1 MAHPAG
7 QGSSINYHLN
17 LTSKFMNKLFIR
29 QAKGLITCLFIFGLS
44 AFWSPQAAAQER
56 NLPRVTI
63 RMERVPM
70 SEIMAEIERQ
80 TTYLF
85 VTGADVDTDRI
96 TSIDVDAAPLRE
108 ALNRMIAGSDVTYD
122 IRSLSIILSVK
133 QPVKPVS
140 VTGRVRDAK
149 GLPVI
154 GASVVV
160 KGTPIGVSTDVE
172 GRFALT
178 VPSTDTAQLEISFLG
193 YETQVFSVGGGR
205 TQFEV
210 TLREST
216 SEIES
221 VVVTALG
228 IKRSEKALSYN
239 AQKVSAEDIGAVKD
253 VNLMNSLNGK
263 IAGAVINSSA
273 AGIGGATRVV
283 LRGLKSISSSN
294 NALYVVDGVPLFNNN
309 NGEMQSEF
317 ESQPRGEGIT
327 DLNPD
332 DIESMTVLTG
342 PSAAAL
348 YGSSAANG
356 VIVITTRKGKAGRP
370 QITFSNQTTFS
381 SPLMMSEF
389 QHTYGNQPKTYA
401 SWGPRL
407 ETPSSYDPKDFFN
420 TAVNT
425 QTNASISVGN
435 ERNQTY
441 ASLMHVYANGII
453 PNNSYD
459 KYSVTI
465 RNTTS
470 FLQDRITLDAG
481 FSYVETKDQNM
492 LSSGRYFNPL
502 TSLYTYPRG
511 ENVEDL
517 LLFEIYDSNRKHY
530 VQNWAWGRGA
540 LDMQNPLWMMYRNLQ
555 NNKRRRS
562 MMNVSL
568 TYKVNDWLTLAGRA
582 KGDLSVGE
590 SQRKLYASTDPLFA
604 GGDKG
609 FFEFTKEEN
618 THRYGDF
625 IATVDK
631 RWEDF
636 SLFVNAGGSIS
647 DQLSSLAGA
656 RGPLELSNFFSLTN
670 TNPYGASGQRLQ
682 ERKREQEQ
690 ALFASVE
697 AGWRDM
703 LYLSA
708 TIRNE
713 WHSNLAYTH
722 HLSYSFPSIGLSALV
737 HEMVEMPKFIDFLKV
752 RGSWAEV
759 GSPIPWGIS
768 YLTYKWKQGSWST
781 SATRPI
787 ENLRPE
793 NTSSWEVGLSTRMF
807 GNSLSLDFTYY
818 QSSTEHQT
826 FLVPL
831 SGSAG
836 YENMYA
842 QTGNVENRGF
852 ELSIGYD
859 KTWRDF
865 SWSSGITLSHNRN
878 RVVSLMNNYYDPQ
891 TDKYY
896 TLKEYEVAGMGG
908 GNFIM
913 TEGGTMGDLY
923 AYGDLRLDENG
934 YIYINPTDPKLMVT
948 DERIKLGSVLPDYN
962 LGFRNDF
969 SYKGLNLSILFSG
982 RFGGIVVSPT
992 QGYLDGL
999 GVSKASAEAREAGGV
1014 PLNNGLIDAQHYYE
1028 TIGLGQVLS
1037 HYTYSATNIRLQELS
1052 VGYTFPKKW
1061 VGDRVKLTA
1070 SFVGRNLWMI
1080 YCKAPFD
1087 PELTASTGSYLQGID
1102 YFMQPS
1108 MRSVGFNVQ
1117 LKF

>member
-1 MAHPAG
+1 
-7 QGSSINYHLN
+7 
-17 LTSKFMNKLFIR
+17 MNKTFIR
-29 QAKGLITCLFIFGLS
+29 QAKGAITFVFLIWLC
-44 AFWSPQAAAQER
+44 AFRPSEAAAQER
-56 NLPRVTI
+56 SLPRVTI

-80 TTYLF
+80 TQYLF
-85 VTGADVDTDRI
+85 VTDADVDTGRAV
-96 TSIDVDAAPLRE
+96 SVDLKAAPLGE
-108 ALNRMIAGSDVTYD
+108 ALEQLVAGSDVYYD
-122 IRSLSIILSVK
+122 IRSLSILLSVRPAEK
-133 QPVKPVS
+133 AASVS
-140 VTGRVRDAK
+140 GQVRDAN
-149 GLPVI
+149 GLPIVGATVI
-154 GASVVV
+154 V
-160 KGTPIGVSTDVE
+160 KGTSIGVSTDAE
-172 GRFALT
+172 GRFTLR
-178 VPSTDTAQLEISFLG
+178 VPSPASAMLEISYLG
-193 YETQVFSVGGGR
+193 CEPRTLAVGAR
-205 TQFEV
+205 TQFDV
-210 TLREST
+210 TLRESA

-228 IKRSEKALSYN
+228 IRRAEKALSYN
-239 AQKVSAEDIGAVKD
+239 AQQVSSEQIGLVRD

-263 IAGAVINSSA
+263 VAGAVINSSA

-294 NALYVVDGVPLFNNN
+294 NALYVVDGIPLFNNN
-309 NGEMQSEF
+309 GGEIKSEF
-317 ESQPRGEGIT
+317 ESQPRGEGLT

-356 VIVITTRKGKAGRP
+356 VIVITTKKGQAGKP
-370 QITFSNQTTFS
+370 QIAFSNQTTFS
-381 SPLMMSEF
+381 SPLMMPEF
-389 QHTYGNQPKTYA
+389 QHTYGNQPRTYS

-407 ETPSSYDPKDFFN
+407 ATPSAYDPQDFFN
-420 TAVNT
+420 TAANT

-435 ERNQTY
+435 DRNQTY

-453 PNNSYD
+453 PNNTYD
-459 KYSVTI
+459 KYSVTV

-470 FLQDRITLDAG
+470 FLNERMTLDAG
-481 FSYVETKDQNM
+481 FSYIETKDRNM
-492 LSSGRYFNPL
+492 LSAGRFFNPL

-511 ENVEDL
+511 EDVEDMM
-517 LLFEIYDSNRKHY
+517 LFEIYDSNKRRY

-540 LDMQNPLWMMYRNLQ
+540 LDMQNPLWMMHRNLQ
-555 NNKRRRS
+555 ENKRRRT
-562 MMNVSL
+562 MMNLNL
-568 TYKVNDWLTLAGRA
+568 TYRVNDWLTLAGRA
-582 KGDLSVGE
+582 KADLSVGE
-590 SQRKLYASTDPLFA
+590 SERKLHASTDPLFA
-604 GGDKG
+604 GGDNG
-609 FFEFTKEEN
+609 FYEYTKEEN
-618 THRYGDF
+618 THRYCDA
-625 IATVDK
+625 IATVNK
-631 RWEDF
+631 RWERF
-636 SLFVNAGGSIS
+636 SLFVNAGASIS

-656 RGPLELSNFFSLTN
+656 RGPLELPNFFSLTN
-670 TNPYGASGQRLQ
+670 TDPYGASGQRLQ

-703 LYLSA
+703 LYLTA

-713 WHSNLAYTH
+713 WHSNLAYTGD
-722 HLSYSFPSIGLSALV
+722 LSYSFPSVGLSALI
-737 HEMVEMPKFIDFLKV
+737 HEMVELPKFISFLKV

-793 NTSSWEVGLSTRMF
+793 NTSSWEAGLSARLFNNT
-807 GNSLSLDFTYY
+807 LSVDFTWYK
-818 QSSTEHQT
+818 SSTRHQT

-842 QTGNVENRGF
+842 QTGNVENSGF
-852 ELSIGYD
+852 ELRLGYD

-865 SWSSGITLSHNRN
+865 SWNTSVTLSHNKN
-878 RVVSLMNNYYDPQ
+878 KVVSLMNNYYDPQ
-891 TDKYY
+891 SNKYY
-896 TLKEYEVAGMGG
+896 TLDEYEVASMGG
-908 GNFIM
+908 ANFIM

-934 YIYINPTDPKLMVT
+934 YVYINPVDPKLMIT

-962 LGFRNDF
+962 AGWSNEF
-969 SYKGLNLSILFSG
+969 SWKGLNLSVLFSG

-999 GVSKASAEAREAGGV
+999 GVSKASADARDAGGV
-1014 PLNNGLIDAQHYYE
+1014 RVNNGLIDAQHYYE
-1028 TIGLGQVLS
+1028 TLGLGQVLS
-1037 HYTYSATNIRLQELS
+1037 HYTYSATNIRLSELS
-1052 VGYTFPKKW
+1052 LGYTFPRKW
-1061 VGDRVKLTA
+1061 MGDRIRLTA

-1087 PELTASTGSYLQGID
+1087 PELTASTGSYLQGVD

-1108 MRSVGFNVQ
+1108 MRSMGFNLQ